1 MDADR
6 FNRLLEETRK
16 AAALFVGM
24 ARKGPMAA
32 TIVHHNDAD
41 GLAAAAALSCAF
53 GRAGLNFRRLPV
65 EKIHEPI
72 VEKIHAAGN
81 DLIIY
86 ADLGGQSSALIGRHA
101 ARSPQVIILDHHLPG
116 GEVPGNVIHLNPER
130 FGISGDADASGA
142 AVCALFAREVLRA
155 TGLWSPEEEVLTAL
169 LGVIGAIGDGQVHAG
184 SLTGINRLLL
194 ETAVEQ
200 GAITKTAGGF
210 TIARFLNKDAR
221 EIAKMLNL
229 LGSVGFYSGSAGT
242 GVDFLLGRNSDQALR
257 LCGQLEELKTS
268 CFLKEAQAI
277 RSHGLAGSK
286 HFQWVD
292 VKDRF
297 APMGV
302 KAVGLFLEY
311 LIREGLAA
319 SDRYLIGFQHLPVEM
334 PGIGFLNIPLTKIS
348 ARVHPKLKE
357 SIQQKRRADF
367 MTLIPQATAL
377 VKGTADGCH
386 RFAAAALI
394 KRGQEEEFIRALEK
408 IIDL

>member
-1 MDADR
+1 MDR
-6 FNRLLEETRK
+6 FNELIEETRK
-16 AAALFVGM
+16 AAAFFVNLVC
-24 ARKGPMAA
+24 KEHYPV

-41 GLAAAAALSCAF
+41 GVAAAAALSCAF
-53 GRAGLNFRRLPV
+53 GRVGLNFRRLPV
-65 EKIHEPI
+65 EKVHEPI

-86 ADLGGQSSALIGRHA
+86 ADLGGQSSALIGRYA
-101 ARSPQVIILDHHLPG
+101 TGSVPVIILDHHLPG
-116 GEVPGNVIHLNPER
+116 AEVPGNVIHLNPER

-142 AVCALFAREVLRA
+142 AVCALFAREMLQAV
-155 TGLWSPEEEVLTAL
+155 GLWSPEEEGLTAL
-169 LGVIGAIGDGQVHAG
+169 LGVVGAIGDGQVHTG
-184 SLTGINRLLL
+184 SLTGINRILFN
-194 ETAVEQ
+194 TAVKQ
-200 GAITKTAGGF
+200 GEITKTAAGCA
-210 TIARFLNKDAR
+210 TPRFMNKDVR
-221 EIAKMLNL
+221 EIVKMLNL
-229 LGSVGFYSGSAGT
+229 LGSVGFYSGSAET
-242 GVDFLLGRNSDQALR
+242 GVDFLLGRNSDEALR

-268 CFLKEAQAI
+268 CFRKEAQAI

-292 VKDRF
+292 VKNRF
-297 APMGV
+297 DPMGV
-302 KAVGLFLEY
+302 KAIGLFLEY
-311 LIREGLAA
+311 LIQEGLA
-319 SDRYLIGFQHLPVEM
+319 SSNRYLIGFQHLPVEI
-334 PGIGFLNIPLTKIS
+334 PGIGFLKSPLTKIS

-394 KRGQEEEFIRALEK
+394 KRGQEEEFIGALEK